1 MIVAYKAYGIGD
13 SSTYTY
19 TNHNHSFHPNL
30 SLNPTRTQLHPQ
42 PVSSSEFPTV
52 TPTPSLVP
60 AATLNPLKR
69 THIPE
74 SSSAVTWRVL
84 AVQLAI
90 IRQTYIH
97 LTVCE
102 ATNVDVITGGDL

>member
-19 TNHNHSFHPNL
+19 TNHNHSIHPNL

-42 PVSSSEFPTV
+42 TCIIIWIPNSHPDPIPCPLT
-52 TPTPSLVP
+52 
-60 AATLNPLKR
+60 PLKR
-69 THIPE
+69 TYIPE
-74 SSSAVTWRVL
+74 PSSAATWRVL

-97 LTVCE
+97 LTVYE
-102 ATNVDVITGGDL
+102 ATNVAVNTEGDF